1 MSNPSSIPP
10 PMAKKHSEFSVIAPA
25 SIHNNNKYETT
36 IPHQEDRYYND
47 GCDAE
52 KTASVSS
59 ISEEQ
64 IEHVPEGTASPGK
77 ALFMLLKA
85 FVGTGVIFLPGSFVS
100 GGLVF
105 SICLMV
111 FVAAI
116 CLGAFQILVKA
127 QQSVGGSYGDVA
139 VALYGKWLSYIIQFF
154 LCLSQMGFVA
164 SYLIFISENIGLAV
178 DTLSNCNAPFA
189 SHFYIWIVVAAII
202 PICWVRKIAKLS
214 WTAVIADVFILF
226 GLVSVLYFCSDEIA
240 RNGPGPNINMINT
253 NDFALMIGT
262 AVFSFEGIGM
272 VIPVIEG
279 MKEPKKFPAVLNL
292 GMVIVTLIF
301 VLIGVIGYVA
311 YGENTQAS
319 VVANLPKVPLS
330 VTVQL
335 LYSLAMILTSPF
347 MLYPPLTIIEKGLF
361 GPHRSGRLS
370 LRHKWLKNLCRSI
383 IPIVCAGVSFGVGS
397 ENLDKFVAL
406 VGSIACMP
414 LCFIFPG
421 MFHYK
426 VTTKKWAK
434 VCDVILS
441 IFGVAITIYTLYVN
455 INSWITPTSGSHPAP
470 QCIPLGT

>member
-1 MSNPSSIPP
+1 MSDPIQPP
-10 PMAKKHSEFSVIAPA
+10 PMVKKQSEFSVISPA
-25 SIHNNNKYETT
+25 SQSNKYETT
-36 IPHQEDRYYND
+36 IPHEEDRHFHMSGRVN
-47 GCDAE
+47 E
-52 KTASVSS
+52 KDSNSITSS

-64 IEHVPEGTASPGK
+64 IEHVPEGTASAGK

-111 FVAAI
+111 FIAAI
-116 CLGAFQILVKA
+116 CLVAFQILVKA

-139 VALYGKWLSYIIQFF
+139 QALYGKWLRWLIQFF

-178 DTLSNCNAPFA
+178 DTLSNCSSPIE
-189 SHFYIWIVVAAII
+189 SKYYIWMVLIIII

-214 WTAVIADVFILF
+214 WLAVVADIFILF
-226 GLVSVLYFCSDEIA
+226 GLVSVLYFCSDQIA
-240 RNGPGPNINMINT
+240 TKGPGPNIQMINP

-279 MKEPKKFPAVLNL
+279 MKQPEKFPFVLNL

-311 YGENTQAS
+311 FGENTQAS

-335 LYSLAMILTSPF
+335 LYALAMILTSPF
-347 MLYPPLTIIEKGLF
+347 MLYPPLTIIVRGIF
-361 GPHRSGRLS
+361 GTHKSGRTQN
-370 LRHKWLKNLCRSI
+370 RFKWLKNLTRSI
-383 IPIVCAGVSFGVGS
+383 IPIVCAAVSFGVGS
-397 ENLDKFVAL
+397 SNLDKFVAL

-426 VTTKKWAK
+426 TTTKRYAK
-434 VCDVILS
+434 ILD
-441 IFGVAITIYTLYVN
+441 IILVLWGFGICIYTLYVN
-455 INSWITPTSGSHPAP
+455 INSWVHPSSKAGGAAE
-470 QCIPLGT
+470 CIPLQQ